1 VNLSIGAIFSGVLHL
16 AVILIAWLGLPE
28 LRRKFPEIEPPI
40 IVEVVNIAEVSNPPP
55 LPTVQTA
62 PPKAAPEPP
71 KPEPKPEP
79 PKPEPPKPEP
89 PPPPP
94 PPKPEP
100 PPPTPAPKPEPKP
113 EVSPLAELKPKPKP
127 EPPKEDFSSVLKNVD
142 KLKKD
147 QPKPDNFDDV
157 MKKLAQNKP
166 APPKPQEAPPA
177 QVAKAAGSPSHRPSE
192 PISVSELD
200 AIRAQV
206 ERCWNFDP
214 GARDADKL
222 VAEVRV
228 KIDADGTVT
237 SAEILDIARIQ
248 SDSFLLAMANASR
261 RSLLACSPLK
271 VPASK
276 HELFKDTVFKFN
288 PRGMLGR

>member
-1 VNLSIGAIFSGVLHL
+1 MNLRIGAAFSGILHL

-40 IVEVVNIAEVSNPPP
+40 IVEVVNIAEISNPPP

-71 KPEPKPEP
+71 KTEPKPEP

-113 EVSPLAELKPKPKP
+113 EMSPLAELKPKPKP
-127 EPPKEDFSSVLKNVD
+127 EPPKEDFTSVLKNVD
-142 KLKKD
+142 KLKKE
-147 QPKPDNFDDV
+147 QQKPDNFDDV

-177 QVAKAAGSPSHRPSE
+177 QTARAAGSPSHRPSE
-192 PISVSELD
+192 PISISELD
-200 AIRAQV
+200 AIKAQV
-206 ERCWNFDP
+206 ERCWDFDP
-214 GARDADKL
+214 GARDADKM
-222 VAEVRV
+222 VVENRAQ
-228 KIDADGTVT
+228 IDADGTVRN
-237 SAEILDIARIQ
+237 AEIL
-248 SDSFLLAMANASR
+248 NASKVRSDPFLSAMGERAR
-261 RSLLACSPLK
+261 RALLACSPLK
-271 VPASK
+271 VPANK
-276 HELFKDTVFKFN
+276 HEQFKDTVFKFN